1 MFNWETLNSYGI
13 TKADRHLI
21 DTEDNIHCEVCRQHI
36 GDHGLLDG
44 HLLHPDHIVEILKDK

>member
-1 MFNWETLNSYGI
+1 LNSYGI